1 MNVDTG
7 TLTTIVG
14 RAPNSNMQ
22 SVIAGLARAGVGA
35 GLNRPHRLAMFLAQV
50 AHESGG
56 FKYDAEIWGNTAA
69 QARYDTRTDL
79 GNTAAADG
87 DGYRYR
93 GRGPIQLTGRDN
105 YRAFTAW
112 ARSMDPRAP
121 DFVADPD
128 AVLTDPWEGLA
139 PIWFWDRGG
148 LNRYADQGDFLT
160 VTRRINGGTNGLGD
174 RERRYVQAALVL
186 LGYSPREVRR
196 FQTDAGLKSDG
207 VAGPQTRAA
216 LHRALS
222 RAMPVT
228 FAGQQEPPA
237 PVTPTPR
244 PALPGWLA
252 WLNRLFGGTA

>member
-7 TLTTIVG
+7 TLAAIVG
-14 RAPNSNMQ
+14 RASNSNMQ
-22 SVIAGLARAGVGA
+22 AVIAGLARAGVGA

-79 GNTAAADG
+79 GNTAALDG

-128 AVLTDPWEGLA
+128 AVLTDPWEGLS

-160 VTRRINGGTNGLGD
+160 VTKRINGGTNGLAD
-174 RERRYVQAALVL
+174 RQRRYVQAGLVL
-186 LGYSPREVRR
+186 LGYGPGDVRR
-196 FQTDAGLKSDG
+196 FQTAAGLAADG
-207 VAGPQTRAA
+207 IAGPKTRDA

-222 RAMPVT
+222 SAVPVT
-228 FAGQQEPPA
+228 FAGQAAPA
-237 PVTPTPR
+237 ATA
-244 PALPGWLA
+244 PAQTVNPLAALFA
-252 WLNRLFGGTA
+252 WLSKLFGGKA